1 MQEKQAELGVTMS
14 AYNNTSD
21 KWVNCTDKFNLNAY
35 LDITKD
41 STVSGV
47 TNELILRPYTYNSTV
62 WSQAAQTFFADAW
75 ADTSKMEQSCKGLRN
90 TDERVHRRGRQV
102 ILQNIYKIT

>member
-1 MQEKQAELGVTMS
+1 MLNRGFNGNRFGAVITVLLELYLNAYIKAVCGTFLYGV
-14 AYNNTSD
+14 
-21 KWVNCTDKFNLNAY
+21 VLNAY

-47 TNELILRPYTYNSTV
+47 TNELVLRPYTYNSTV

-75 ADTSKMEQSCKGLRN
+75 ADPSKMEQSCKDFAVQMN
-90 TDERVHRRGRQV
+90 QYIDEED
-102 ILQNIYKIT
+102 K